1 VQINPGCEY
10 QAGVAT
16 DTGFVAALLAP

>member
-1 VQINPGCEY
+1 MVHFVAALLQLVHRGRC

-16 DTGFVAALLAP
+16 LQ